1 MRRLARVWVFTGILV
16 AAIILTFALPRIPQ
30 DTSYHLF
37 ADTRTFFDVPNCLNV
52 ISNAGFL
59 FVGPWGIVF
68 LLRRDERRQSRL
80 AFVHSDERWPY
91 IVFFVGVGLTAF
103 GSGYYHLR
111 PGTERLV
118 WDRLPMAVAFM
129 ALVAAMMAER
139 VKVKA
144 GLLSLLPLLAAGA
157 ASVFYWQATEL
168 KGAGDLRF
176 YGLVQFGSLLAILL
190 LVLLFPARYTR
201 SADFLVALLLY
212 ALAKL
217 CEAFDRQI
225 FSLGRIVSGHTLK
238 HLAAALAIY
247 WILRMVMLRTPRVEK
262 ASL

>member
-1 MRRLARVWVFTGILV
+1 
-16 AAIILTFALPRIPQ
+16 
-30 DTSYHLF
+30 
-37 ADTRTFFDVPNCLNV
+37 V

-59 FVGPWGIVF
+59 FVGAWGIVF
-68 LLRRDERRQSRL
+68 LLRKDEWRQSRL
-80 AFVHSDERWPY
+80 AFIYPDERWPY

-111 PGTERLV
+111 PGMERLV
-118 WDRLPMAVAFM
+118 WDLLPMALAFM
-129 ALVAAMMAER
+129 ALVAAMIAER
-139 VKVKA
+139 IKVKA
-144 GLLSLLPLLAAGA
+144 GVLLLLPLLAAGA

-168 KGAGDLRF
+168 TGAGDLRF

-201 SADFLVALLLY
+201 SADFFVAMVLY

-217 CEAFDRQI
+217 CESFDRQI

-262 ASL
+262 ATL